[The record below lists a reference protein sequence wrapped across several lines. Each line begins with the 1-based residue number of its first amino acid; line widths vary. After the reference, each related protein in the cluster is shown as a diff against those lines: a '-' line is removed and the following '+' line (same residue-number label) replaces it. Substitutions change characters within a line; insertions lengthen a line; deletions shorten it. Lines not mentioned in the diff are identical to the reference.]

1 MKGFLG
7 KLFGGKNDQSKENS
21 PAGLLADV
29 LETIITISNLELS
42 FDVLVN
48 EETGGIK
55 IDLYGKDEGLL
66 LNRDGQLLDGMQL
79 FLKRVL
85 QHQLPEDKISLILDC
100 DSYRERSD
108 ESLLKLAN
116 KLKGIVIE
124 KGKPVYV
131 KALPP
136 GKRKIV
142 HQFLAEDDR
151 VKSRSIGD
159 GHFKKVKIF
168 LTKDSGGSNEPQQAT

>member
-7 KLFGGKNDQSKENS
+7 KLFGGSESDKSNNS
-21 PAGLLADV
+21 AADILADV
-29 LETIITISNLELS
+29 LETVISIAKLELS

-48 EETGGIK
+48 DETGGVK
-55 IDLYGKDEGLL
+55 IDFYGKDEGLL
-66 LNRDGQLLDGMQL
+66 LNRDGQLLDGLQL
-79 FLKRVL
+79 YLRRVIQHQIPDKRV
-85 QHQLPEDKISLILDC
+85 DLILDC

-116 KLKGIVIE
+116 KLKGIVLQ

-136 GKRKIV
+136 AKRKIV

-151 VKSRSIGD
+151 VNSRSIGD

-168 LTKDSGGSNEPQQAT
+168 LTKENNKESRA

>member
-7 KLFGGKNDQSKENS
+7 KLFGGKNESTKENS
-21 PAGLLADV
+21 PASLLADV
-29 LETIITISNLELS
+29 LETIINIANLELS

-55 IDLYGKDEGLL
+55 IDLYGTDEGLL
-66 LNRDGQLLDGMQL
+66 LNRDGQLLDGLQL
-79 FLKRVL
+79 YLKRVL
-85 QHQLPEDKISLILDC
+85 QHQLPEDKINLILDC

-116 KLKGIVIE
+116 KLKGIVIQ

-142 HQFLAEDDR
+142 HQFLADDDR

-168 LTKDSGGSNEPQQAT
+168 LTKESNSGDSQPTT

>member
-7 KLFGGKNDQSKENS
+7 KLFGGKEVDSKESS
-21 PAGLLADV
+21 PAALLADV
-29 LETIITISNLELS
+29 LETIINIANLELS

-48 EETGGIK
+48 EETNGIK
-55 IDLYGKDEGLL
+55 IDLYGTDEGLL
-66 LNRDGQLLDGMQL
+66 LNRDGQLLDGLQL
-79 FLKRVL
+79 YLKRVL
-85 QHQLPEDKISLILDC
+85 QHQLPEDRIGLILDC
-100 DSYRERSD
+100 DNYRERSD

-116 KLKGIVIE
+116 KLKGIVIQ

-142 HQFLAEDDR
+142 HQFLADDDR

-168 LTKDSGGSNEPQQAT
+168 LTKDSGSSESQKTT

>member
-7 KLFGGKNDQSKENS
+7 KLFGGAEKSKDDSS
-21 PAGLLADV
+21 PASILADV
-29 LETIITISNLELS
+29 LETIISIAKLELS

-48 EETGGIK
+48 EETKGVK

-79 FLKRVL
+79 YLRRVI
-85 QHQLPEDKISLILDC
+85 QHQMPDTRVDLVLDC

-116 KLKGIVIE
+116 KLKGIVIQ

-136 GKRKIV
+136 AKRKTV
-142 HQFLAEDDR
+142 HQFLADDDR

-168 LTKDSGGSNEPQQAT
+168 LTKDNKESHA

>member
-7 KLFGGKNDQSKENS
+7 KLFGGKESDSKSNS
-21 PAGLLADV
+21 PAALLADV
-29 LETIITISNLELS
+29 LETIINIANLELS

-48 EETGGIK
+48 EETNGIK
-55 IDLYGKDEGLL
+55 IDLYGTDEGLL
-66 LNRDGQLLDGMQL
+66 LNRDGQLLDGLQL
-79 FLKRVL
+79 YLKRVL
-85 QHQLPEDKISLILDC
+85 QHQLPEDRIGLILDC
-100 DSYRERSD
+100 DNYRERSD

-116 KLKGIVIE
+116 KLKGIVIQ

-142 HQFLAEDDR
+142 HQFLADDDR

-168 LTKDSGGSNEPQQAT
+168 LTKDSGNTESQRTT